1 MLTSIN
7 KVEQKITLLVVVE
20 NIDPEKSI
28 CAVEYY
34 SENKFQILRESR
46 PIESRL
52 KVHET
57 KLYKFTNVDKKIK
70 EIRMHINKISGV
82 VSVLSLRETPEVQS
96 TSKKETSNV
105 LSFKDDLT

>member
-7 KVEQKITLLVVVE
+7 KVEQKITVLVVVD

-34 SENKFQILRESR
+34 SENRFQILRESR

-52 KVHET
+52 KVH
-57 KLYKFTNVDKKIK
+57 
-70 EIRMHINKISGV
+70 
-82 VSVLSLRETPEVQS
+82 
-96 TSKKETSNV
+96 
-105 LSFKDDLT
+105 

>member
-1 MLTSIN
+1 MLTTIN
-7 KVEQKITLLVVVE
+7 KVEKKITVLVIVDNV
-20 NIDPEKSI
+20 DPQKSI
-28 CAVEYY
+28 CAVEFY

-70 EIRMHINKISGV
+70 EIKIHVNKISGL
-82 VSVLSLRETPEVQS
+82 VSVLSLRDSP
-96 TSKKETSNV
+96 
-105 LSFKDDLT
+105 